1 MGKSPGK
8 WIKSV
13 LLGKKSTK
21 SGSTK
26 ANESVS
32 TSVIRIRC
40 LRYFSLRLLQLILPR
55 ELHICTQNDLLQ
67 YYLLV
72 IFSLKASFGLMIQLL
87 ILVAMFPFPFP
98 FSEPEV
104 PGTRN
109 NAYDGFLH

>member
-32 TSVIRIRC
+32 TSVIRMRC
-40 LRYFSLRLLQLILPR
+40 LL
-55 ELHICTQNDLLQ
+55 
-67 YYLLV
+67 
-72 IFSLKASFGLMIQLL
+72 
-87 ILVAMFPFPFP
+87 
-98 FSEPEV
+98 
-104 PGTRN
+104 
-109 NAYDGFLH
+109 

>member
-40 LRYFSLRLLQLILPR
+40 LRYFSLRLLQLLCAILPR

-72 IFSLKASFGLMIQLL
+72 IISLKASFGLMIQLL
-87 ILVAMFPFPFP
+87 I
-98 FSEPEV
+98 
-104 PGTRN
+104 T
-109 NAYDGFLH
+109 

>member
-32 TSVIRIRC
+32 TSIMRMSCFKV
-40 LRYFSLRLLQLILPR
+40 LF
-55 ELHICTQNDLLQ
+55 TKAFTVDLC
-67 YYLLV
+67 
-72 IFSLKASFGLMIQLL
+72 SS
-87 ILVAMFPFPFP
+87 
-98 FSEPEV
+98 
-104 PGTRN
+104 T
-109 NAYDGFLH
+109 

>member
-32 TSVIRIRC
+32 TSVIWMRC
-40 LRYFSLRLLQLILPR
+40 LRYFSLRLL
-55 ELHICTQNDLLQ
+55 
-67 YYLLV
+67 
-72 IFSLKASFGLMIQLL
+72 
-87 ILVAMFPFPFP
+87 
-98 FSEPEV
+98 
-104 PGTRN
+104 
-109 NAYDGFLH
+109 